1 MGEALLMPGPV
12 STNKACARKSSI
24 CLRTRSFTY
33 TSQNPRTRSTTA
45 SNPSY
50 QIRKIDPQAIGW
62 HRVYKRRQKKTS
74 KHDTLPLANATAEH
88 QEEERPGGE
97 EDESMFEYEYVDD
110 ESISFLE
117 SLWEEKRAAAAAA
130 AATVRAEAAAAEDP
144 STLLGPYMVFLLTAF
159 SSDPFSLHLETLI
172 NQLAPAFP
180 HVLFL
185 KGDGQQDFS
194 GLTSQIRVK
203 GLPQL
208 LIFEENLLRSRY
220 KAKTK
225 DLKSVLNFLVLH
237 TGALP
242 QAVVGKGGR
251 GGGERRFVVRL
262 PRGAGGEREGMS
274 VWGGMGWL
282 YWISALYVLGE
293 WSGDR
298 WMRRGKRVGKESP
311 STRN

>member
-1 MGEALLMPGPV
+1 MPGPV
-12 STNKACARKSSI
+12 STTQAQEREKKAD
-24 CLRTRSFTY
+24 CLPTRSLTH
-33 TSQNPRTRSTTA
+33 TPQNPRKRSTTA

-62 HRVYKRRQKKTS
+62 HRVYKRRQKKMT
-74 KHDTLPLANATAEH
+74 KHDPPPIANATAQRE
-88 QEEERPGGE
+88 EEERASGE
-97 EDESMFEYEYVDD
+97 EDEAMVEYEYVDD

-117 SLWEEKRAAAAAA
+117 SLWEEKKAAAAAA
-130 AATVRAEAAAAEDP
+130 AAPVRAGAATAGAAAAADP
-144 STLLGPYMVFLLTAF
+144 STLLGPYMVFLLT
-159 SSDPFSLHLETLI
+159 SSPSDPFSLHLEALTTH
-172 NQLAPAFP
+172 LAPAFP

-225 DLKSVLNFLVLH
+225 DLKSILNFLVLH

-242 QAVVGKGGR
+242 QAVVGEGGR
-251 GGGERRFVVRL
+251 EGGEGRFMVGL
-262 PRGAGGEREGMS
+262 PRGGEGGREGRRDG
-274 VWGGMGWL
+274 GGMGWL
-282 YWISALYVLGE
+282 YWVSALYVLGE
-293 WSGDR
+293 WLGDW
-298 WMRRGKRVGKESP
+298 WMRRRRRRKGGKES
-311 STRN
+311 TGK